1 MTFKFQGHTKH
12 LSSRSS
18 IVSVLL
24 MFHSNCADV
33 LLDLFRN
40 TASYRPKNHNIFTEA
55 TVSKT
60 DLQRPFWQC

>member
-24 MFHSNCADV
+24 MFHSNCAM
-33 LLDLFRN
+33 
-40 TASYRPKNHNIFTEA
+40 SYYIFLEIQQVIDQKITIY
-55 TVSKT
+55 SLK
-60 DLQRPFWQC
+60 LQ